1 MDHREDYRVPG
12 EGEWRADDAPQ
23 LEWSEDLRDEESE
36 LGFEGQVGFAQN
48 QIGEECFFTY
58 LSVIIFLKLVESLR
72 SHFMLMKRQIHK
84 PSAKGSRFLG
94 LDPGKLYFKQLPR

>member
-1 MDHREDYRVPG
+1 MR
-12 EGEWRADDAPQ
+12 APQ

-58 LSVIIFLKLVESLR
+58 LSVITSLYVILI
-72 SHFMLMKRQIHK
+72 SISLHK
-84 PSAKGSRFLG
+84 ALW
-94 LDPGKLYFKQLPR
+94 